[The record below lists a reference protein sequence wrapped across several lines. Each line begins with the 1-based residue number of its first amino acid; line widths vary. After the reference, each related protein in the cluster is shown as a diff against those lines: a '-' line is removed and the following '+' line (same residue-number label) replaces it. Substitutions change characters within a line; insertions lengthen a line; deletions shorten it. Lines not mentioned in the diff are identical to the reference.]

1 MIFLIN
7 DIFKESK
14 YFITLRMIKCG
25 EKNNYKFFMAQ
36 VFFDIHDIIV
46 RKHNIF
52 YSLFLLKII
61 VGRNNINESSQK
73 AKKIF
78 FIKF

>member
-1 MIFLIN
+1 MN
-7 DIFKESK
+7 H
-14 YFITLRMIKCG
+14 
-25 EKNNYKFFMAQ
+25 KFFKTQ
-36 VFFDIHDIIV
+36 IFFDIHDIIV

-61 VGRNNINESSQK
+61 VGRNNINASSQK

>member
-1 MIFLIN
+1 MN
-7 DIFKESK
+7 H
-14 YFITLRMIKCG
+14 
-25 EKNNYKFFMAQ
+25 KFFKTQ
-36 VFFDIHDIIV
+36 IFFDIRDIIV

-78 FIKF
+78 FIQF